1 MKRHEEYKV
10 ISSAWFHRNGL
21 LYLGFEWKIGVCRV
35 VWPARDI
42 PGQRGIPS
50 PGRNWAE
57 VWWHKR
63 RRQVVITPHPLPFL
77 PVRALF

>member
-1 MKRHEEYKV
+1 MKRHKEYKV
-10 ISSAWFHRNGL
+10 ISSAWFHKNGL
-21 LYLGFEWKIGVCRV
+21 LYLGFERKIGVCRV

-57 VWWHKR
+57 AWRHQIIVLL
-63 RRQVVITPHPLPFL
+63 PLGSVGL
-77 PVRALF
+77 QCSLIALES

>member
-1 MKRHEEYKV
+1 MKRHKEYKV
-10 ISSAWFHRNGL
+10 ISSAWFHKNGL
-21 LYLGFEWKIGVCRV
+21 LYLGFERKIGVCHV

-57 VWWHKR
+57 AWRHKR